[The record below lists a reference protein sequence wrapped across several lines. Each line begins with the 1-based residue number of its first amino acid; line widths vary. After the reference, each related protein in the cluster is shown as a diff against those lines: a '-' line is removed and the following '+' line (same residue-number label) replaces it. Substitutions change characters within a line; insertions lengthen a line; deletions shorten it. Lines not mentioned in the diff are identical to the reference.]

1 MCVWK
6 HTCKR
11 LYGAFKPLFALSGNF
26 VAYWH
31 LCGFGVS
38 YFDRFKNPKTLKN
51 VMYNYSIMS
60 VSDWAGL
67 VLTALSIIAIT
78 VGGIRWYITAEIK
91 VLSTELKNDL
101 SELKPNGGSSMKDQV
116 NRLEEKSHRLEEK
129 IDNLY
134 NVLINEG
141 VRTNKTKKSEN
152 TEL

>member
-1 MCVWK
+1 MCVRK

-31 LCGFGVS
+31 FVGLGVS
-38 YFDRFKNPKTLKN
+38 YFDRFKNPKTLKTQCIII
-51 VMYNYSIMS
+51 YIMT

-67 VLTALSIIAIT
+67 ILTALSIVAIT
-78 VGGIRWYITAEIK
+78 VGGIRWYVTAEIK
-91 VLSTELKNDL
+91 VLSTELKKDL
-101 SELKPNGGSSMKDQV
+101 AELKPNGGSSMKDQV
-116 NRLEEKSHRLEEK
+116 SRLEEKSHRLEEK

-141 VRTNKTKKSEN
+141 VKTNKNKKSEN